1 MPDKKSSLIS
11 KKDDQDTKSEINYCT
26 LCKAAQIPDCGDRT
40 KDNSGW
46 NNAEWGVYASVRRF
60 AVIFPPFITNLL
72 STQEEER
79 KAAELLRKNAV
90 NLKTLNM
97 QQEEKTTS

>member
-1 MPDKKSSLIS
+1 MSEAKKKPIS
-11 KKDDQDTKSEINYCT
+11 KKEDLDTKSEINYCT

-46 NNAEWGVYASVRRF
+46 NNAVWGVYAS
-60 AVIFPPFITNLL
+60 
-72 STQEEER
+72 EEEK
-79 KAAELLRKNAV
+79 KAAELLRKHAV

-97 QQEEKTTS
+97 GGSEEKKQE

>member
-1 MPDKKSSLIS
+1 MPDKKNLIN
-11 KKDDQDTKSEINYCT
+11 KKDDQDEKEEINYCT

-46 NNAEWGVYASVRRF
+46 NNATWGVYAS
-60 AVIFPPFITNLL
+60 
-72 STQEEER
+72 EEER
-79 KAAELLRKNAV
+79 KAAELLRENAV

-97 QQEEKTTS
+97 EKEDQKES

>member
-46 NNAEWGVYASVRRF
+46 NNAEWGVYAS
-60 AVIFPPFITNLL
+60 
-72 STQEEER
+72 EEER